1 MAGSCIERMN
11 AGKRARIPDQRPA
24 EITLDHPTHLSASSQ
39 QPAGMPPSDWARSV
53 ERLLE
58 RFHVRS
64 EREPET
70 GARPDGSRDYARIL
84 YSRSFRRLQGKMQLL
99 GTDHREFYRNRL
111 THSLE
116 VAQVAGV
123 IAGMLGVD
131 AMFPQACALGHDV
144 GHPPFGH
151 AGEEVLN
158 ALLQEYG
165 GYEGNAQTF
174 RILHRLEVHS
184 GLGSGLNLTR
194 RTLLGIVKRHQRR
207 WEGASANAK
216 FMYDDDWEEVGNWW
230 REGDMSGPI
239 QTIDMQIMDLADE
252 ITYGAHDLEDCLD
265 RRSFTLDDFLDAF
278 RAMQTPEATEPLL
291 DIVEH
296 ARARARH
303 APTHQASLVLR
314 KQITSRIVNALVR
327 NISLEN
333 NRLILGKPY
342 GDLARGLKAT
352 EYEVLNRAPVTL
364 RYEQLGGMVIRG
376 LFEVYTDRRFNRDGS
391 LVPAEHRRTWIADP
405 VAGARDAIAAMMDAE
420 AIREYEAYFGPVS
433 DGSLY
438 DGWRRGSANNPA

>member
-1 MAGSCIERMN
+1 MLPNEWAQRAER
-11 AGKRARIPDQRPA
+11 
-24 EITLDHPTHLSASSQ
+24 TLT
-39 QPAGMPPSDWARSV
+39 
-53 ERLLE
+53 
-58 RFHVRS
+58 RFHDRS
-64 EREPET
+64 HQEPDT

-123 IAGMLGVD
+123 IAGMLQVD

-151 AGEEVLN
+151 AGEAVLN
-158 ALLQEYG
+158 ALLIDRG

-184 GLGSGLNLTR
+184 GLGTGLNLTR

-207 WEGASANAK
+207 IEGDLVNEK
-216 FMYDDDWEEVGNWW
+216 FMYDDDWEEVEGWW
-230 REGDMSGPI
+230 RQGEMSGPI
-239 QTIDMQIMDLADE
+239 RTIDMQIMDLADE

-278 RAMQTPEATEPLL
+278 SAMHPREATTMLL
-291 DIVEH
+291 EIVEQ
-296 ARARARH
+296 ARERARH
-303 APTHQASLVLR
+303 APTHHASLVLR
-314 KQITSRIVNALVR
+314 KQITSRIVNVLVR
-327 NISLEN
+327 NITLEDD
-333 NRLILGKPY
+333 RLILDQPY

-352 EYEVLNRAPVTL
+352 EYEVLNRGPVTL

-391 LVPAEHRRTWIADP
+391 LVPVEHRGTWAIDP

-438 DGWRRGSANNPA
+438 EGWRRGSDRGEA